1 MFMLFGRGGRNS
13 WVLRLGLLA
22 LVIGAGSTFG
32 HRGNGYLAFRGLY
45 YLLILSFVGTAIW
58 RNRSRQGGGRTRGSG
73 IFSGPSGTTE
83 EACRLR
89 SAAGTD
95 RTSRRG
101 VGRPSSP
108 ADHPPSVPA
117 GAPPEVA
124 GAQPSFPAGSP
135 PSVTAGPPPAPPG
148 VAHPAADVAV
158 LGQTSLS
165 GPGQQ
170 PGWYPDALDPMAR
183 HYWDGAAWTQRLKWD
198 GKTWI
203 PA

>member
-1 MFMLFGRGGRNS
+1 MLFGRGGRNS

-22 LVIGAGSTFG
+22 LVIGAGSAFG

-58 RNRSRQGGGRTRGSG
+58 RNRSRQGGGRTGGSG
-73 IFSGPSGTTE
+73 MFSGPS
-83 EACRLR
+83 RY
-89 SAAGTD
+89 
-95 RTSRRG
+95 RG
-101 VGRPSSP
+101 GGMPPPFGGQYPPDFPQGSSGRPSSP

-124 GAQPSFPAGSP
+124 GAQPPFPAGSP
-135 PSVTAGPPPAPPG
+135 PSVTAGPPSVPPG
-148 VAHPAADVAV
+148 VAPPAVDVAV

-183 HYWDGAAWTQRLKWD
+183 HYWDGTAWTQRLKWD
-198 GKTWI
+198 GKTWL